1 MPKYILKRRK
11 QIKVPNVTIVGSPT
25 INDNIV
31 SEFSTSDYLKLP
43 EILNLYGN
51 SEVEI
56 VFKFNTPTLA
66 NTIFLS
72 QGAQASCPQILLEL
86 NSSGKLLFYTGSG
99 SGSWYNQCLGTYTY
113 NINTNYWIKAVM
125 KIGDDTPD
133 NEKGFYIY
141 YSTDGKIYELDN
153 FLNKTNPSLAN
164 MSVPQFIGYIYDK
177 NGSKNANP
185 GSIDLSESYIK
196 INNELWWGGT
206 KYETDDTGYI
216 LKRKIIDYYK
226 FDNSSTLLNLRNSN
240 NSAYINSGAFDI
252 RSVTAWS
259 TTQTYTLNEEIR
271 ANKLFINV
279 TSSMTQANAGW
290 TITITAIT
298 DQGEIEAL
306 TKNFGYGVAPN
317 ENFESLLSDV
327 TKIEGIKIYAY
338 CYRRS
343 DQYCYGYINIM
354 ISNNKAV
361 LSSKEDYDFQIVR

>member
-1 MPKYILKRRK
+1 M
-11 QIKVPNVTIVGSPT
+11 
-25 INDNIV
+25 
-31 SEFSTSDYLKLP
+31 
-43 EILNLYGN
+43 
-51 SEVEI
+51 
-56 VFKFNTPTLA
+56 
-66 NTIFLS
+66 
-72 QGAQASCPQILLEL
+72 
-86 NSSGKLLFYTGSG
+86 
-99 SGSWYNQCLGTYTY
+99 
-113 NINTNYWIKAVM
+113 
-125 KIGDDTPD
+125 
-133 NEKGFYIY
+133 
-141 YSTDGKIYELDN
+141 
-153 FLNKTNPSLAN
+153 
-164 MSVPQFIGYIYDK
+164 
-177 NGSKNANP
+177 
-185 GSIDLSESYIK
+185 
-196 INNELWWGGT
+196 WWSGT
-206 KYETDDTGYI
+206 KYEADDTGYI

-226 FDNSSTLLNLRNSN
+226 FDNSSTLLNLGNSN

-279 TSSMTQANAGW
+279 TSGMTQANAGW

-343 DQYCYGYINIM
+343 GQYCYGYINIM